1 MGMEEGGV
9 TGAWGEE
16 LKGGGGRGRTGILTS
31 RGRGGTRKEVEL
43 KISCLV
49 WCLTLAVFTF
59 KISLSKL
66 HYLPITSNLLPHVW
80 SIKYR

>member
-1 MGMEEGGV
+1 M

-49 WCLTLAVFTF
+49 WCLTFSFSSTNQTTF
-59 KISLSKL
+59 MVHACRSGRPFLSLHFHAL
-66 HYLPITSNLLPHVW
+66 V
-80 SIKYR
+80 